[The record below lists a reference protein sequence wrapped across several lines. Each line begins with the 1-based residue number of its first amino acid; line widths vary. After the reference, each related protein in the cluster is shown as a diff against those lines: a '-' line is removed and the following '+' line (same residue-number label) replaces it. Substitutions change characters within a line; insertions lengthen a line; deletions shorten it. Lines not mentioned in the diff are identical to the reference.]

1 MQQNASRVYL
11 FLRAIFALSGSIM
24 FTTDTLYYV
33 SMLGL
38 NPLQLVLAGTFCE
51 LAVVLSEVPTGV
63 VADSFSRR
71 TSTVIGT
78 GITAAAF
85 RLEGSVPWL
94 GGLLPFFVGVV
105 LAEVIRGIGL
115 TFISG
120 ADKAWVTKE
129 GGGTGTVQRLDIL
142 VWNMGKRPA

>member
-1 MQQNASRVYL
+1 M
-11 FLRAIFALSGSIM
+11 
-24 FTTDTLYYV
+24 
-33 SMLGL
+33 
-38 NPLQLVLAGTFCE
+38 
-51 LAVVLSEVPTGV
+51 

-71 TSTVIGT
+71 TSTVTGT
-78 GITAAAF
+78 AITAAAF
-85 RLEGSVPWL
+85 LLGSVPWL
-94 GGLLPFFVGVV
+94 GGLLPFFVGVA